1 MINIWKFLFLI
12 IHINFSCHGKINNS
26 FGLEN
31 KPDRSFRNPNNI
43 WYGWEYMYMYLFITK
58 QKKC

>member
-1 MINIWKFLFLI
+1 MINIWKFNYTC
-12 IHINFSCHGKINNS
+12 INFSCHGKIDNS

-31 KPDRSFRNPNNI
+31 KPDKSFRNPNNI
-43 WYGWEYMYMYLFITK
+43 WYGWEYMYMYLFITG